1 MGGRHSCRR
10 LHRLQRQDRDQR
22 LSPHGIAA
30 RRRTVPPSRVRHA
43 AVRGDDRGSERLRRA
58 MGDPTD
64 ISIVDRVRL
73 AERVR
78 MREQSGLQTAVRE
91 MRLAYH
97 GTPKMYFESLDASTP
112 YVPEAFAREGF
123 IHTTE
128 GREAVPIVLTMHYKT
143 SREPWVV
150 LYIDQERVTS
160 PIRYDD
166 PAEVFPHI
174 YGPLNR
180 DAIVAV
186 RDIGRAP
193 DGTFLKPA
201 IL

>member
-1 MGGRHSCRR
+1 
-10 LHRLQRQDRDQR
+10 
-22 LSPHGIAA
+22 
-30 RRRTVPPSRVRHA
+30 
-43 AVRGDDRGSERLRRA
+43 
-58 MGDPTD
+58 
-64 ISIVDRVRL
+64 
-73 AERVR
+73 
-78 MREQSGLQTAVRE
+78 

-97 GTPKMYFESLDASTP
+97 GTPKKYYESLDSSKP
-112 YVPEAFAREGF
+112 YVPEPFEREGF

-128 GREAVPIVLTMHYKT
+128 GREAVSITLTKYYK
-143 SREPWVV
+143 SSAEPWVV
-150 LYIDQERVTS
+150 LYIDQDLVTS

-193 DGTFLKPA
+193 DGTFLKPDELVA
-201 IL
+201 SGFSRADWTSV

>member
-1 MGGRHSCRR
+1 
-10 LHRLQRQDRDQR
+10 
-22 LSPHGIAA
+22 
-30 RRRTVPPSRVRHA
+30 
-43 AVRGDDRGSERLRRA
+43 
-58 MGDPTD
+58 
-64 ISIVDRVRL
+64 
-73 AERVR
+73 
-78 MREQSGLQTAVRE
+78 

-97 GTPKMYFESLDASTP
+97 GTPRSYFDSLDSSQP

-128 GREAVPIVLTMHYKT
+128 GREAVSITLTKYYK
-143 SREPWVV
+143 SSAEPWVV
-150 LYIDQERVTS
+150 LYIDQDRVTS

-186 RDIGRAP
+186 RDIDRAP
-193 DGTFLKPA
+193 DGTFLKPPDVA
-201 IL
+201 SGASSSRGTDR

>member
-1 MGGRHSCRR
+1 
-10 LHRLQRQDRDQR
+10 
-22 LSPHGIAA
+22 
-30 RRRTVPPSRVRHA
+30 
-43 AVRGDDRGSERLRRA
+43 
-58 MGDPTD
+58 
-64 ISIVDRVRL
+64 
-73 AERVR
+73 
-78 MREQSGLQTAVRE
+78 

-97 GTPKMYFESLDASTP
+97 GTPRKYFESLDPSKP
-112 YVPEAFAREGF
+112 YLPEPFGREGF

-128 GREAVPIVLTMHYKT
+128 GREAVSITLTTYYKA
-143 SREPWVV
+143 SGEPWVV
-150 LYIDQERVTS
+150 LYIDQDLVTS

-193 DGTFLKPA
+193 DGTFLKPEPYVA
-201 IL
+201 PSFSPAGA